1 MNTVNTVEVNIER
14 MLAFRC
20 RFGTYVD
27 EVIVRVAV
35 HIESALHHI
44 DTGMPP
50 KAARFHRDT
59 AKDLVRCL
67 NRKYADGGVGAVIDA
82 AWDAIYK
89 LEEKHAADLLQTFGD
104 ISCIHCGATVKGV
117 PVGMSALCWNCNCL
131 TEQFEA
137 GNAERPEST

>member
-1 MNTVNTVEVNIER
+1 MNTVEVNIDR
-14 MLAFRC
+14 MLAFRG
-20 RFGTYVD
+20 RYGHYVD

-67 NRKYADGGVGAVIDA
+67 NGRYADGGVLAVIDA

-89 LEEKHAADLLQTFGD
+89 LEEKHPADLLQTFGD
-104 ISCIHCGATVKGV
+104 IPCIQCGATVKGV
-117 PVGMSALCWNCNCL
+117 PVGMSALCLNCNFF
-131 TEQFEA
+131 TEQIES
-137 GNAERPEST
+137 GNAERPESI